1 MADLPN
7 TPIATV
13 PTESPG
19 DPAFPSL
26 TSITVADLVGPLA
39 ANRQHNQG
47 KTRTETLRDRVNK
60 IIADLT
66 FIETGGPGTL
76 NAFLPRDGGQAMA
89 AALNFG
95 GFKGTSLADPTA
107 AQDAATK
114 FYVDSIVV
122 PSAKG
127 YFGEVKV
134 LTARS
139 GSPVTAIEAEF
150 CRVVD
155 STNVKIL
162 APNPNITIECTDP
175 NGVRALDVGGSIVG
189 AAANFYYLYAIGDST
204 GSNPDEYIMSLDA
217 GPAFAGV
224 GPSFVNAAGY
234 DLYRRV
240 ASFRWD
246 GTKFLPARK
255 IGGFT
260 LYEDTAL
267 TIVFSGGFTAT
278 AYTPLSLASFV
289 PPTAERVV
297 VGIFGNTAFSSPG
310 HVEFRS
316 GGTFPLATRTIRL
329 RQGFG
334 GAATGGQFFSH
345 DHVMLEVSGSQTVD
359 WRSSAAGHLD
369 AATSGNSGDV
379 TALVIGYQD
388 DSKEG

>member
-7 TPIATV
+7 TPIAVV
-13 PTESPG
+13 PAESPG

-66 FIETGGPGTL
+66 FIETGGPLGG
-76 NAFLPRDGGQAMA
+76 NAFLPRDGGEAMA
-89 AALNFG
+89 AALDFG
-95 GFKGTSLADPTA
+95 GFKGVDLADPTA

-134 LTARS
+134 LTDRTGALPES
-139 GSPVTAIEAEF
+139 VEAEF

-162 APNPNITIECTDP
+162 SPNPNIVIDCTNP
-175 NGVRALDVGGSIVG
+175 TGNGVRALDVGGSIAL

-204 GSNPDEYIMSLDA
+204 GGNPDEYTMSLDA
-217 GPAFAGV
+217 GPGFGGV
-224 GPSFVNAAGY
+224 GPSFVNAPGY
-234 DLYRRV
+234 DLFRRV
-240 ASFRWD
+240 ASFRWT
-246 GTKFLPARK
+246 GVAGVFLPARK

-260 LYEDTAL
+260 LYEDTSL
-267 TIVFSGGFTAT
+267 TIVHSGVFTFT
-278 AYTPLSLASFV
+278 GPGYTSLSLASFV

-297 VGIFGNTAFSSPG
+297 LTIYGETAMSSPG
-310 HVEFRS
+310 HIEMRS
-316 GGTFPLATRTIRL
+316 GGTVPLATRTIRL
-329 RQGFG
+329 REGVGGLAG
-334 GAATGGQFFSH
+334 GAFFSH
-345 DHVMLEVSGSQTVD
+345 DHVMLEVSGSQAVE
-359 WRSSAAGHLD
+359 WRSSAFGHLNTG
-369 AATSGNSGDV
+369 AGIVVSV
-379 TALVIGYQD
+379 VGYLD